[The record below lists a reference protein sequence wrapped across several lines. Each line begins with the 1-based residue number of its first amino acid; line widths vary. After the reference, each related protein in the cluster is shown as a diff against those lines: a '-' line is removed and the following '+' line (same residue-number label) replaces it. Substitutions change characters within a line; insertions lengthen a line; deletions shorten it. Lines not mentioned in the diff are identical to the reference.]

1 MVNGTPGQFQGD
13 KCQSRD
19 TPLSTLWI
27 TSGGHLVA
35 RIRSIH
41 VPPNGDTSSYDIQG
55 TCHGQVTPRA
65 PAIAKEEVTGHL
77 PRGTPELIEL
87 EYNLMAPK
95 EGISPEP

>member
-1 MVNGTPGQFQGD
+1 MSIAVHSAEYPVDRPRRTPCHPHQNIQ
-13 KCQSRD
+13 
-19 TPLSTLWI
+19 
-27 TSGGHLVA
+27 
-35 RIRSIH
+35 
-41 VPPNGDTSSYDIQG
+41 VPPNDIQG